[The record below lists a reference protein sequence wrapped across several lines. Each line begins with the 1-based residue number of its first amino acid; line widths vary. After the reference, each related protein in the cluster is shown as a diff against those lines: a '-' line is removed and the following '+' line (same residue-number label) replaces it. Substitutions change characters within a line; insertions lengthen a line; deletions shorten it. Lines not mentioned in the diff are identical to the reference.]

1 MMVMPFMT
9 AIAEIKEHPQLDWKI
24 KHCQDYHHH
33 LLPVTLDMM
42 ISTEKILTEDQGQS

>member
-33 LLPVTLDMM
+33 LLPVTCSFPSIHF
-42 ISTEKILTEDQGQS
+42 IS